1 VHFSRL
7 WTVMHISR
15 VNYAEM
21 AGDRPRQHAHEIFGI
36 VDFSGIGPKLLHLTR
51 PAHAGVKDGYPF
63 KKW

>member
-1 VHFSRL
+1 
-7 WTVMHISR
+7 MHISR